1 MPELRLLTDSQLRQ
15 IYRVHVKRDFPRS
28 ERRPFTSIRS
38 LRRAGRYDTWGV
50 FEGDALLAY
59 AFLWRTAEGNCALL
73 DYLAVC
79 PEGRGQ
85 GLGTQALELLKARYG
100 PACTLLAEAEA
111 PEPGISPEEDRVR
124 RRRLAFYQR
133 AGFRLMTY
141 QADIFHVR
149 YAMLVWSESCVLD
162 EETLQNTHRG
172 LYQSQMP
179 PVLFRRMIHIPAAHC
194 GKKE

>member
-1 MPELRLLTDSQLRQ
+1 MENKHKDRNPKPGKGFVR
-15 IYRVHVKRDFPRS
+15 RDY
-28 ERRPFTSIRS
+28 EYIRH
-38 LRRAGRYDTWGV
+38 
-50 FEGDALLAY
+50 
-59 AFLWRTAEGNCALL
+59 
-73 DYLAVC
+73 
-79 PEGRGQ
+79 
-85 GLGTQALELLKARYG
+85 GTVS
-100 PACTLLAEAEA
+100 LLAEAEA
-111 PEPGISPEEDRVR
+111 PEPRISPEEDRVH

-133 AGFRLMTY
+133 VGFRLMPY

-179 PVLFRRMIHIPAAHC
+179 PVLFCRMIHIPAAHC